1 MNSCEPTYTILFRRQ
16 IEVNTDPQRRCY
28 NGVHAKSEMLW
39 TAWGSLETG
48 LSADK
53 VERRLKFWQ
62 ELNDYAVSQRGK
74 SAKNEYEAVCVDQNE
89 QLLQQVADESRYQ

>member
-1 MNSCEPTYTILFRRQ
+1 MNLQNIECRKL

-28 NGVHAKSEMLW
+28 NDVHAKSEMRW

-62 ELNDYAVSQRGK
+62 ELNDNAVSQRGK
-74 SAKNEYEAVCVDQNE
+74 GATSEFRAVFVE
-89 QLLQQVADESRYQ
+89 IPEELS